1 MTAIATPS
9 LEPNPRGPAS
19 RVPATRSLSSAKPR
33 ITFFMNAEGGFLGRF
48 RHQHF
53 LLFLVAHFQ
62 KAALHMFSDRLVAAV
77 SRLDIADAEANRIF
91 GHDIRHTLE
100 NFLRFEHRYW
110 FQEISNQAQARELF
124 LMTRQHLALDSLYRD
139 IRQELQDKGNY
150 LDVHAMRSQN
160 ENEVQLH

>member
-1 MTAIATPS
+1 MCTGDTLVVIGEA
-9 LEPNPRGPAS
+9 NDR
-19 RVPATRSLSSAKPR
+19 
-33 ITFFMNAEGGFLGRF
+33 FFMDADGGFLGRF

-77 SRLDIADAEANRIF
+77 SRLDITDAETNRIF
-91 GHDIRHTLE
+91 RRDIRHTLE

-124 LMTRQHLALDSLYRD
+124 LMTRQHLTLDLLYRD
-139 IRQELQDKGNY
+139 IRQELRTWATSSMSRPCADKTR
-150 LDVHAMRSQN
+150 L
-160 ENEVQLH
+160 